1 MKKARLLFIIIHA
14 VVAGLI
20 CLFPLYRSVME
31 WIPSSLSGCWMH
43 DKLYLYCATCGGTRV
58 VEALLHFDLLRAL
71 ELNSFVVLSFALTLT
86 LDVIAW
92 VRFFRKRNPFFPLP
106 KSVWIPWVV
115 VALVYPTLRNILM
128 IAFGIDPT
136 GDLVG
141 FWNGIMG
148 R

>member
-1 MKKARLLFIIIHA
+1 MKKARLWFIILHA
-14 VVAGLI
+14 VVAVLL
-20 CLFPLYRSVME
+20 CLFPLYRAIMD
-31 WIPSSLSGCWMH
+31 WIPPALSGCWLH

-71 ELNSFVVLSFALTLT
+71 ELNCFVVLSFALVLT

-92 VRFFRKRNPFFPLP
+92 VRFFQKKNPFFPLP
-106 KSVWIPWVV
+106 KGVWIPWI
-115 VALVYPTLRNILM
+115 AFTLAYPFVRNVLM

-141 FWNGIMG
+141 FWDGIMG